1 MCCVHFSLK
10 DFVSGASE
18 YAINMVDNLLDIL
31 TSGQHS
37 KSIKTIEAEVSFT
50 ILYHCSIPLLLVAHL
65 EQNDVRIAEK
75 YIETSVFIYI
85 QIFPLVLARIQKMG
99 AQSWLWKKN

>member
-50 ILYHCSIPLLLVAHL
+50 ILYLVLGRSSIIINNQSFASLLLINRL
-65 EQNDVRIAEK
+65 RNW
-75 YIETSVFIYI
+75 
-85 QIFPLVLARIQKMG
+85 
-99 AQSWLWKKN
+99 QSIIIGKGGT